1 MKLKT
6 LLFLTAC
13 ISSAAFA
20 DDDHYESALQ
30 SFNQQ
35 DYDTAYI
42 HLKNALQQNENHL
55 PAKILYAK
63 LLLKNGYYPEAID
76 EYSKAYYAGA
86 DINLI
91 VEDWATALLLDKQF
105 YEVIALGEGKK
116 LNNRTQF
123 DWLMLQALA
132 FEHLE
137 QFDTANVS
145 YQKARQLQPNNP
157 RILNS
162 MAWNKIKQQDFV
174 AAKQLVQ
181 QSLLV
186 DGTNPKTWHLK
197 GKLAEVDSD
206 IDTAMAAYQTALK
219 MSANP
224 DVVIYRS
231 LAGVYIQQGELEQAQ
246 SYIEKILAQNNND
259 AEALLLQSWLY
270 AQQNDNS
277 KATEI
282 QKSLLEQLSLVPEDE
297 FKQRVSLLYIRGLTA
312 FAQGNNEQARSD
324 LASYI
329 AQAPGDLQAVK
340 LLLELYNKQGD
351 FEQALNL
358 LQSNEVYVLNDLALA
373 LKLAHMNL
381 QSGQYYRADM
391 ILNELRA
398 RYPESEQVILLSA
411 QALIARGKHESAVK
425 LIEKNGLSDGEQKG
439 AALELS
445 QALLFMQ
452 SGAFDKALAS
462 AEKLL
467 SIEPNQVDYLIVKGA
482 SLVKLNRL
490 TEAEVVLLQ
499 ITEQQQKHFSA
510 RFNLAQVYKKSRR
523 LEQAQKL
530 LAELTLERPDNRRVS
545 LMLAEVEF
553 LLGNLQL
560 ASDMLAKLT
569 VLDRQNVFAAE
580 LYARVLLEQGKLDD
594 ALSEINRL
602 NNIDRLNEKYLWQRA
617 QILTQLGRS
626 TEASEQADIL
636 FGLWAEQPQKLFQ
649 LSQLQQQLKDVVKV
663 ERSLKKAIALA
674 PEQPLLHY
682 ELIKLYINELQ
693 INKAQA
699 MLTQAAQ
706 QFKQDPNVLVLTGD
720 LAAAQGQIESAFSY
734 YKNALE
740 LNDSFVMAASRV
752 YQLAKQGK
760 FVAEAEAILEKLV
773 HQHPKN
779 PILLNLLADHYLN
792 QQSMSQA
799 LAAYRQ
805 LTTLDDS
812 YANNPQIL
820 NNIANLYLPDNPK
833 TALEYVNKALAIQST
848 FAAAIDTKGW
858 ALYLTAEYEAALNLF
873 RQAFAINSSDP
884 SIRYHLGA
892 VLLKLGRASEAK
904 MELQAALMLGV
915 DFAEKAQCEQLLETL

>member
-1 MKLKT
+1 MKLRVC
-6 LLFLTAC
+6 LLLTAC
-13 ISSAAFA
+13 LSFIVEAE
-20 DDDHYESALQ
+20 DNHYEAALQ

-35 DYDTAYI
+35 DFDTAYI
-42 HLKNALQQNENHL
+42 HIKNALQQDENHL

-63 LLLKNGYYPEAID
+63 LLLQNGYYLEAIE
-76 EYSKAYYAGA
+76 EYNKAYYSGA

-91 VEDWATALLLDKQF
+91 IEDWSTALLLDRQF

-116 LNNRTQF
+116 LNNNTMF
-123 DWLMLQALA
+123 DWLMLQAVA
-132 FEHLE
+132 FEHLK
-137 QFDTANVS
+137 QFDTANLS

-174 AAKQLVQ
+174 AAKQLIQ
-181 QSLLV
+181 QSLLM
-186 DGTNPKTWHLK
+186 DGANSKTWHLK
-197 GKLAEVDSD
+197 GKLAEIDRD
-206 IDTAMAAYQTALK
+206 IDSAMAAYQTALK
-219 MSANP
+219 VSVNP

-231 LAGVYIQQGELEQAQ
+231 LAGVYIQQGDLEQAK
-246 SYIEKILAQNNND
+246 SYVEKILEQSATD
-259 AEALLLQSWLY
+259 AEALLLQSWIY
-270 AQQNDNS
+270 AQQNDNT
-277 KATEI
+277 KASEV
-282 QKSLLEQLSLVPEDE
+282 QKSLLERMSLVPEEE
-297 FKQRVSLLYIRGLTA
+297 FKQRVSLLFIRGLTA

-324 LASYI
+324 LSSYI

-340 LLLELYNKQGD
+340 LLLELYNQQGD
-351 FEQALNL
+351 FEQAVNL

-373 LKLAHMNL
+373 LKLAHMYL
-381 QSGQYYRADM
+381 QDGQYYRAD
-391 ILNELRA
+391 ILLNELRA
-398 RYPESEQVILLSA
+398 RHPESEQVILLSA

-425 LIEKNGLSDGEQKG
+425 LIEKSGLSDGEQKG

-452 SGAFDKALAS
+452 SGAYDKALAS
-462 AEKLL
+462 AENLL
-467 SIEPNQVDYLIVKGA
+467 KTEPEQVDYLIVKGA

-499 ITEQQQKHFSA
+499 ITLQQQKHFAA

-523 LEQAQKL
+523 LEQAQQL
-530 LAELTLERPDNRRVS
+530 LAELTVERPDNRQVT
-545 LMLAEVEF
+545 LMLAEIEF

-569 VLDRQNVFAAE
+569 VLERQNIFAAE
-580 LYARVLLEQGKLDD
+580 LYAQVLLRQGRLEG
-594 ALSEINRL
+594 ALSETNRL
-602 NNIDRLNEKYLWQRA
+602 NDLDRLNEKYLWQRA

-626 TEASEQADIL
+626 AEASEQADIL
-636 FGLWAEQPQKLFQ
+636 FGMWAEQPRKLFQ
-649 LSQLQQQLKDVVKV
+649 LSQLQQQLKDVLKV
-663 ERSLKKAIALA
+663 ERSLKKAISLA
-674 PEQPLLHY
+674 PEQALLHY
-682 ELIKLYINELQ
+682 ELIKLYIGQLQ

-699 MLTQAAQ
+699 MLAQAAL
-706 QFKQDPNVLVLTGD
+706 QFKLDPNVLVLNGD
-720 LAAAQGQIESAFSY
+720 LVAAQGQMDKAFGY
-734 YKNALE
+734 YKKALE
-740 LNDSFVMAASRV
+740 LNDGFAMAASRV
-752 YQLAKQGK
+752 YQLAKQGH
-760 FVAEAEAILEKLV
+760 FVAEAESILEKSV
-773 HQHPKN
+773 HAHPQE

-792 QQSMSQA
+792 QQSNSQA

-805 LTTLDDS
+805 LTTLDKN

-820 NNIANLYLPDNPK
+820 NNIANLYLPDNPQ
-833 TALEYVNKALAIQST
+833 AAIEYVDKALAQHTT

-858 ALYLTAEYEAALNLF
+858 ALYLIGQHEQALTLF

-892 VLLKLGRASEAK
+892 VLVKLGRASEAK